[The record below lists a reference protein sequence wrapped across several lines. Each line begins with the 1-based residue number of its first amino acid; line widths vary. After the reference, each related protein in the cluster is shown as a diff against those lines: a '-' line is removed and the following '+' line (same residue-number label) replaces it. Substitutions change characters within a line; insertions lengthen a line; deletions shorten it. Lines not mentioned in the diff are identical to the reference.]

1 MRVAL
6 VQIGVRTDSRSAN
19 LTHVLRHIVGAA
31 ETEPAAPD
39 LLVLPAG
46 CDGPVSPGL
55 SEAMVQGFAESL
67 AAVAREWGLYVAA
80 GLLEPAGD
88 GFGEAGRLIDPDG
101 DALVRG
107 AVVGEDCVVRKTP
120 LGRVAVGVDVEEAPL
135 APPAG
140 PCDLML
146 VHGRWSTPPG
156 SGRQALAAVH
166 DRFSELAR
174 RIGAPVCVVGAVG
187 RPDDDLAATLI
198 GGSGLWGP
206 DGHCIASAAY
216 GGEETLHA
224 EVADRPGGRSP
235 Q

>member
-1 MRVAL
+1 M
-6 VQIGVRTDSRSAN
+6 QIGVRTDSRSAN
-19 LTHVLRHIVGAA
+19 LTHVLGHVVGAA

-107 AVVGEDCVVRKTP
+107 AVVGEGWVVRETP
-120 LGRVAVGVDVEEAPL
+120 LGRVAVGVDVQEAPL

-146 VHGRWSTPPG
+146 VHGRWTSPPG
-156 SGRQALAAVH
+156 QRERTRARLH
-166 DRFSELAR
+166 DRFRELAR
-174 RIGAPVCVVGAVG
+174 RLGAPVCVVGAVG
-187 RPDDDLAATLI
+187 GPEDDLAAPLI
-198 GGSGLWGP
+198 GGSGLWGA
-206 DGHCIASAAY
+206 DGQCMVSAAS

-224 EVADRPGGRSP
+224 EVADRPQVRSS